1 MGLNQWVKQQEENLE
16 TGEVVDVMIS
26 YLDRCGRKGTG
37 GGEGEELTT
46 DDGRMIQSGKRRVYP
61 SPRLH

>member
-1 MGLNQWVKQQEENLE
+1 MGLNQWVKVQEENAE
-16 TGEVVDVMIS
+16 VNEVVDVMIS
-26 YLDRCGRKGTG
+26 YPDRCGRKRKG

-46 DDGRMIQSGKRRVYP
+46 DDGGMIQSGKRRVYP